1 MRKVNFCRGNDFQII
16 EIKAWLFVIDRPP
29 TLPLF
34 IKEVS
39 EAQPCSQRST
49 NTPTMLPTA
58 HEDGARTTTVSTPSY
73 DEGNDNANTHE
84 VDHKSNPHL
93 EKIGFVDAI
102 ERRYRGEGWTTED
115 LYAAFLQASLLS
127 YQSAQ
132 ISAEE
137 RLRSHWNQI
146 WNQDGRRDIKSA
158 PTDYAHNCPWNDW
171 TPPSESHRLFQAA
184 QANRRPEP
192 IEQRV
197 RVRACISPDSQ
208 ECKLSIEKLLV
219 AFASVEVDASS
230 ARALVLRRGSD
241 ILAHIPVAS
250 IRFSQDPAQHRI
262 TCLSTVVPSS
272 VFVCLYLEDARRVDA
287 FLALF

>member
-1 MRKVNFCRGNDFQII
+1 
-16 EIKAWLFVIDRPP
+16 
-29 TLPLF
+29 
-34 IKEVS
+34 
-39 EAQPCSQRST
+39 
-49 NTPTMLPTA
+49 MLPTTN
-58 HEDGARTTTVSTPSY
+58 EDGARPATVSAPSS
-73 DEGNDNANTHE
+73 DEGKDNANTHD
-84 VDHKSNPHL
+84 VDDKSDPHA

-137 RLRSHWNQI
+137 RLRSRWNQI
-146 WNQDGRRDIKSA
+146 WNQDGRRDIESA

-197 RVRACISPDSQ
+197 RVRACLSPDSQ
-208 ECKLSIEKLLV
+208 ECRLSKEKLLV
-219 AFASVEVDASS
+219 AFASVEVDATS
-230 ARALVLRRGSD
+230 ARVLVLRRGSD
-241 ILAHIPVAS
+241 ILAHFPVAS
-250 IRFSQDPAQHRI
+250 IRISQDPAQPRLI
-262 TCLSTVVPSS
+262 RLSTVVPSS
-272 VFVCLYLEDARRVDA
+272 VFMCLLHLYLEDARRVDA

>member
-1 MRKVNFCRGNDFQII
+1 
-16 EIKAWLFVIDRPP
+16 
-29 TLPLF
+29 
-34 IKEVS
+34 
-39 EAQPCSQRST
+39 
-49 NTPTMLPTA
+49 MLPTI
-58 HEDGARTTTVSTPSY
+58 HEVGARTTTVSAPSY
-73 DEGNDNANTHE
+73 DETLGTANTRE
-84 VDHKSNPHL
+84 ADGKADPHL
-93 EKIGFVDAI
+93 EKIGFVDEI

-132 ISAEE
+132 ISSEE

-171 TPPSESHRLFQAA
+171 TPPSESRRLFQAA

-197 RVRACISPDSQ
+197 RVRVCLSPDSQ
-208 ECKLSIEKLLV
+208 ECRFSREKLLV
-219 AFASVEVDASS
+219 AFASVEVDATS

-241 ILAHIPVAS
+241 ILARIPVAS
-250 IRFSQDPAQHRI
+250 IRMSQGPAQHRI
-262 TCLSTVVPSS
+262 IRLSTVVPSS
-272 VFVCLYLEDARRVDA
+272 VLTCLYFEDARRVDA